1 MDEKKRKKRIP
12 FMGTGECV
20 RMNEWKLEGAYM
32 NGSNYSPKRALEN
45 HISERIY
52 KHNALKF

>member
-1 MDEKKRKKRIP
+1 
-12 FMGTGECV
+12 MGTGECV